1 MEEEKEQHWLQAW
14 FSIGDIITLLVMLAM
29 FAFGYGQLKRDVQML
44 QEDVTQLSTVQITPG
59 AATRI
64 TSLETSMMW
73 LQTSIQEDRKQSAEF
88 RAETRAQLARIEAAL
103 TAHATNK

>member
-1 MEEEKEQHWLQAW
+1 MEEEKERHWLQAW

-64 TSLETSMMW
+64 ASLETSMVW

-103 TAHATNK
+103 TAHAVAR